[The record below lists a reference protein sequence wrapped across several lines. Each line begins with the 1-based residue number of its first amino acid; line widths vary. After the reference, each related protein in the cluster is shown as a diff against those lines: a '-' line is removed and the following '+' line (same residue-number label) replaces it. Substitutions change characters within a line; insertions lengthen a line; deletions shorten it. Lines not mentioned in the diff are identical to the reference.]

1 MAGGRPSSFIS
12 FTCPNCQALY
22 QVVKV
27 EAGRETAFHNV
38 TCLACGA
45 PLSGRD
51 GEFVVKYFLLRHGAR
66 RKPRRVHDSDPA

>member
-1 MAGGRPSSFIS
+1 MAGGRPPSFIS

-27 EAGRETAFHNV
+27 EAGRETAFHDV
-38 TCLACGA
+38 PCLACGA

-51 GEFVVKYFLLRHGAR
+51 GEFVVKYFMLRHGTR
-66 RKPRRVHDSDPA
+66 RLRRRVHDSDPA